1 MSKIIVLYDSWCPL
15 CVSMKENI
23 QRLNWLRLSNSKPYV
38 MIQE

>member
-23 QRLNWLRLSNSKPYV
+23 QRLNWLPSY
-38 MIQE
+38 